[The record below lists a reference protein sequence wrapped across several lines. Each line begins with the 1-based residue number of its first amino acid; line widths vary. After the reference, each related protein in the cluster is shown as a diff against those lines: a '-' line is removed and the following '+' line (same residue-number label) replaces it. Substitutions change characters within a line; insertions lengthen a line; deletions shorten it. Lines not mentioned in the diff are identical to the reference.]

1 MDGSLPWLQHAAL
14 WFFWYLI
21 PSKPLQ
27 GPGASLPPSMC
38 LEWVYSSLFFS
49 LALCIFIKGLE
60 SWYPIKMQSTI
71 IINDTVSKKDICYF
85 YSIGFPWEQK
95 HFFFFGH
102 SVNVPSLQLWSSVIC
117 FGGIVVPLFQAT
129 PCLFL
134 CNVDTIRAQVAS
146 WSR

>member
-1 MDGSLPWLQHAAL
+1 MSPCPGCSMRHCD
-14 WFFWYLI
+14 FFGI

-27 GPGASLPPSMC
+27 GPGPQYPHPCSP
-38 LEWVYSSLFFS
+38 EWVYSSLFFS

-60 SWYPIKMQSTI
+60 SRYPIKMQSTI

-95 HFFFFGH
+95 QIFFFFEH
-102 SVNVPSLQLWSSVIC
+102 SINVPSLQLWSSVIC
-117 FGGIVVPLFQAT
+117 FGGKVVPLFQAA